1 MLATSSRLFFGNG
14 QKSEERLLLSDGQA
28 CKKIFF
34 YLTKAWIIKTIIK
47 SVNLLAPS
55 PDWLLEM
62 GKIYGQL
69 FPAGP
74 VLSLG
79 QSTHFYRS
87 GPKSGPSFAFLSHTC
102 SRPTSLAVCIQTL
115 QTMQGTEQFSVRNVI
130 KELLLLVDKNTG
142 KIHFLST
149 LISSSFFVHAFTF
162 PRSAPCNLSSTHAF
176 PRTPFWYT
184 AMRLVILT
192 HSYTSLACNMWR
204 KGIVIYYCLII
215 YFITLFIVYL
225 LHLKLDT
232 PRNAYLSTHI
242 HAHPYASTYIFYW
255 IWNNTY

>member
-1 MLATSSRLFFGNG
+1 MGKKVRSDFYLVTDRHAKKYFFILQKHELLKQLSKVWICWPLLPTDYWRWAKYMGNYSLLGRCLAWAKAPIFIGVG
-14 QKSEERLLLSDGQA
+14 QKVGH
-28 CKKIFF
+28 
-34 YLTKAWIIKTIIK
+34 
-47 SVNLLAPS
+47 
-55 PDWLLEM
+55 
-62 GKIYGQL
+62 
-69 FPAGP
+69 
-74 VLSLG
+74 LSL
-79 QSTHFYRS
+79 SY
-87 GPKSGPSFAFLSHTC
+87 LSHTC

-192 HSYTSLACNMWR
+192 HSYTSSACNMWR

-242 HAHPYASTYIFYW
+242 HAHPYASTYIFHW